1 MAFLL
6 LVTYCKLGKGQVI
19 GMMVMM
25 MMMIGLSSCPVNTR
39 SRREIKQQ
47 KFFCSYL
54 FFFVFIALKVAEA
67 SLIVAVG
74 NLRPAAHND
83 VSFQAS

>member
-1 MAFLL
+1 M
-6 LVTYCKLGKGQVI
+6 
-19 GMMVMM
+19 GMMVMMMM